1 VNLRKKTKN
10 RSKFIIAMVL
20 GSLTFLI
27 IGGFSIIIFLLLG
40 SSKASLEQYQQSQ
53 ALDQMEWILSEQGK
67 AMIPAQYLAI
77 YQQAGQKYGVP
88 WNLLA
93 AIHKVE
99 TDFGRNLKSSWAGA
113 VGHTQF
119 MPCNWIGWSYYEDV
133 CTPLGDLK
141 VKLDITDPKNIHG
154 GQGIDANGD
163 GKADPNDPEDSI
175 HATARRLSRDKE
187 KTGKDWFERG
197 GPVWRYN
204 PSMAYVE
211 KVKSY
216 FNLFATAKLRKP
228 PGMMHKGGKFP
239 WPTVGRITGSFGEW
253 RGDHMHAGID
263 IGAPMGNPIYSVED
277 GVVILSKE
285 NPGGYGWY
293 VVIRHG
299 QMGGKT
305 IDTLYGHMYPETV
318 EVKVGDKVKK
328 GQRIAKVGN
337 NGRSSG
343 PHLHFEVKING
354 KATNPI
360 NWISK

>member
-1 VNLRKKTKN
+1 MNLRKKTKN
-10 RSKFIIAMVL
+10 SSKFILAMVL

-40 SSKASLEQYQQSQ
+40 SSRASLEQYQQNQ

-99 TDFGRNLKSSWAGA
+99 TNFGRNLTTSWAGA

-119 MPCNWIGWSYYEDV
+119 MPCNWMGWSYYEDV

-175 HATARRLSRDKE
+175 HATARRLQRDKE

-204 PSMAYVE
+204 PSMAYVD

-216 FNLFATAKLRKP
+216 FNLFATAKLNEP

-239 WPTVGRITGSFGEW
+239 WPTVGRLTAPFGEW
-253 RGDHMHAGID
+253 RGNRSHKGID
-263 IGAPMGNPIYSVED
+263 IGAPKGTPIYAVAD
-277 GVVILSKE
+277 GVVSRSKA
-285 NPGGYGWY
+285 NPGGFGWY
-293 VVIRHG
+293 IVIDHG
-299 QMGGKT
+299 NGLET
-305 IDTLYGHMYPETV
+305 WYGHMYPETV
-318 EVKVGDKVKK
+318 KVKVGQKVSQ
-328 GQRIAKVGN
+328 GQQIAAVGN
-337 NGRSSG
+337 NGRSTG
-343 PHLHFEVKING
+343 PHLHFEIRING
-354 KATNPI
+354 KVTDPMK
-360 NWISK
+360 WISK